1 MNVKGFRTFNPFVP
15 YRIEEEELLDLGLGS
30 LADVADNLSEMQRIN
45 DLLGGTRALTQHIH
59 PRLLAA
65 KQPYTLLDV
74 GTGAAGFPLRLTRW
88 ANRNG
93 VSLKV
98 IALDWSERNL
108 RVAQSWING
117 TSDISLIRA
126 DALYLPAA
134 QAKFDYVIS
143 SLFLHHLQ
151 PEQAIRLLGQAF
163 QTSRCGLVMSDLV
176 RGWLPYYAF
185 KLVQPVLARSY
196 LTRHDGELS
205 IRRAYTPHELLELA
219 RAAGLRQAKVFAH
232 WPWRMTLVVDK

>member
-1 MNVKGFRTFNPFVP
+1 MNVKGSRTFNTLIP
-15 YRIEEEELLDLGLGS
+15 YRVEEEELLDLGSGS
-30 LADVADNLSEMQRIN
+30 LADAATNLAEMQRIN
-45 DLLGGTRALTQHIH
+45 DLLGGTRALTQHLH

-65 KQPYTLLDV
+65 KHPHILLDV
-74 GTGAAGFPLRLTRW
+74 GTGAAGIPLRLTRW

-93 VSLKV
+93 VRLKV

-108 RVAQSWING
+108 RVARSWING
-117 TSDISLIRA
+117 TAGVHLILA
-126 DALYLPAA
+126 DALNLPAVP
-134 QAKFDYVIS
+134 AKIDYVVS
-143 SLFLHHLQ
+143 SLFLHHLK
-151 PEQAIRLLGQAF
+151 PEQAIRLLKQAY

-196 LTRHDGELS
+196 LTRHDGALS
-205 IRRAYTPHELLELA
+205 IRRAYTPEELTELA
-219 RAAGLRQAKVFAH
+219 QAAGLKQAKVFTH